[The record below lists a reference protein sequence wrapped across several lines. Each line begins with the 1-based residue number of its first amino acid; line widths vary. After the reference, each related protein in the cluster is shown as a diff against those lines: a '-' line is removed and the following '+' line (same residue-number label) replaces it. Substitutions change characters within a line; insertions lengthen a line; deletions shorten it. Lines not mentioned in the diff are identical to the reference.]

1 MWHFYNTPLILVDG
15 VSFWRYN
22 SGMIQV
28 KSKTKIKEFE
38 TLDLAMTWA
47 KTVDEFVTIQINGM
61 EIVGRFGADSIV
73 DGKCPDGVDYTWR
86 KRRI

>member
-1 MWHFYNTPLILVDG
+1 
-15 VSFWRYN
+15 
-22 SGMIQV
+22 MIQV

-47 KTVDEFVTIQINGM
+47 KRINEFVVITVNGM
-61 EIVGRFGADSIV
+61 DIVGRFGADSIV

>member
-1 MWHFYNTPLILVDG
+1 
-15 VSFWRYN
+15 
-22 SGMIQV
+22 MIQV

-47 KTVDEFVTIQINGM
+47 KTIDEFVTIQVNGM

>member
-15 VSFWRYN
+15 VSFRRYN

-28 KSKTKIKEFE
+28 KSKTKTKEFQ

-47 KTVDEFVTIQINGM
+47 KTIDEFVTIQVNGM

-73 DGKCPDGVDYTWR
+73 DGKCPDGVDYTWK

>member
-1 MWHFYNTPLILVDG
+1 
-15 VSFWRYN
+15 
-22 SGMIQV
+22 MIQV

-47 KTVDEFVTIQINGM
+47 KNVDEFVVITTVNGM

-73 DGKCPDGVDYTWR
+73 NGKCPDGVDYTWK

>member
-1 MWHFYNTPLILVDG
+1 
-15 VSFWRYN
+15 
-22 SGMIQV
+22 MIQV

-47 KTVDEFVTIQINGM
+47 KNVNEFVTIQVNGM

>member
-1 MWHFYNTPLILVDG
+1 MF
-15 VSFWRYN
+15 FWRYN

-38 TLDLAMTWA
+38 TLDLAMSWA
-47 KTVDEFVTIQINGM
+47 KTVDEFVTITVNGM

-73 DGKCPDGVDYTWR
+73 NGKCPDGVDYTWK

>member
-1 MWHFYNTPLILVDG
+1 VWRYYNTPLILVDG

-22 SGMIQV
+22 NGMIQV
-28 KSKTKIKEFE
+28 KSKTKTKEFE
-38 TLDLAMTWA
+38 TLDLAMSWA
-47 KTVDEFVTIQINGM
+47 KHVNEFVTITVNGM

>member
-1 MWHFYNTPLILVDG
+1 LVDG

-47 KTVDEFVTIQINGM
+47 KTVDEFVSIQINGM

-73 DGKCPDGVDYTWR
+73 NGKCPDGVDYTWR

>member
-1 MWHFYNTPLILVDG
+1 
-15 VSFWRYN
+15 
-22 SGMIQV
+22 MIQV

>member
-1 MWHFYNTPLILVDG
+1 
-15 VSFWRYN
+15 
-22 SGMIQV
+22 MIQV

-47 KTVDEFVTIQINGM
+47 KNVNEFVIITVNGM

>member
-1 MWHFYNTPLILVDG
+1 
-15 VSFWRYN
+15 
-22 SGMIQV
+22 MIQV

-47 KTVDEFVTIQINGM
+47 KTVDEFVVITVNGM